1 MILGTKWREDEG
13 TTVPGLRNYYV
24 VGGTL
29 HVTMDC
35 WYEIFVSI
43 GISILL
49 YCIQIKNGVI
59 TTTGSALV
67 YAPMLPGALF
77 T

>member
-35 WYEIFVSI
+35 
-43 GISILL
+43 
-49 YCIQIKNGVI
+49 
-59 TTTGSALV
+59 
-67 YAPMLPGALF
+67 
-77 T
+77 